1 MPPKQQ
7 QDKENVD
14 PQKKQPC
21 EGTKTERYG
30 KHEKMPVLVT
40 DLYRDVELPE
50 LEEFDCDDIKLDGT
64 IVAVGKRR
72 TGKTWVF
79 RNLMYM
85 MKDKFQAGL
94 VISQTDELNKF
105 WRDYVPKKFIFNK
118 YDPEIIQAVFRR
130 QKKILNDVNKTDE
143 EKEAEAPFFILLDD
157 VISDQSLRF
166 DESLCE
172 LFVCGRHYKL
182 FILITTQYAK
192 AITPTLRGNTDY
204 CFMMKT
210 IQQRQLE
217 ALWEDFGSFMTK
229 DAFAQTLNAYT
240 EDNEVL
246 VINTCPETEVDCM
259 SMMNW
264 WKAEDPGEFKM
275 GCEEYWKS
283 AELGN
288 HMIPPRDNPFS
299 ATELM
304 NVKDIMPRPW
314 KDMQT
319 ERGGNAIGKR

>member
-1 MPPKQQ
+1 
-7 QDKENVD
+7 
-14 PQKKQPC
+14 
-21 EGTKTERYG
+21 
-30 KHEKMPVLVT
+30 
-40 DLYRDVELPE
+40 
-50 LEEFDCDDIKLDGT
+50 
-64 IVAVGKRR
+64 
-72 TGKTWVF
+72 
-79 RNLMYM
+79 
-85 MKDKFQAGL
+85 
-94 VISQTDELNKF
+94 
-105 WRDYVPKKFIFNK
+105 
-118 YDPEIIQAVFRR
+118 
-130 QKKILNDVNKTDE
+130 
-143 EKEAEAPFFILLDD
+143 
-157 VISDQSLRF
+157 
-166 DESLCE
+166 
-172 LFVCGRHYKL
+172 
-182 FILITTQYAK
+182 
-192 AITPTLRGNTDY
+192 
-204 CFMMKT
+204 
-210 IQQRQLE
+210 
-217 ALWEDFGSFMTK
+217 MTK

-246 VINTCPETEVDCM
+246 VIHTCPETEVDCM